1 MRAGLSLALLIIL
14 APSRAAAQGTT
25 ADGIQALI
33 RGEYD
38 TAVRVL
44 RPLAEGTAPADPL
57 AQFFLASL
65 YQSGRGVG
73 PDPIHACVLYRNA
86 ANAAHPFAHQSLVLA
101 DLLAEPL
108 SHLPRPWNEA
118 CDANADVWR
127 EPSPASFTL
136 GPDHRVTIDQAGVT
150 VSYRGAE
157 KRANGSFGGP
167 GFVFLP
173 VRYTPVDV
181 SRPLNMRRHFLQ
193 YLFWTPYQLADQRAW
208 LLGWTVSEI
217 VGLDI
222 VPVTGDAN
230 LTTAAGAQPPAAFD
244 ADGLV
249 SVHTNG
255 DGDAEWIVMAR
266 PNPRRAVIP
275 YGGPR

>member
-1 MRAGLSLALLIIL
+1 VSLALLVIL
-14 APSRAAAQGTT
+14 ASSRAAAQGTT
-25 ADGIQALI
+25 AEGIHALI
-33 RGEYD
+33 RGDYD

-44 RPLAEGTAPADPL
+44 RPLAESTTQADPL

-65 YQSGRGVG
+65 YQSGHGVA
-73 PDPIHACVLYRNA
+73 PDPIHACALYRKA
-86 ANAAHPFAHQSLVLA
+86 ANAANPFAHQSLVLA

-118 CDANADVWR
+118 CAADAGVWL

-157 KRANGSFGGP
+157 KRATGSFGGP
-167 GFVFLP
+167 GFVFAP

-181 SRPLNMRRHFLQ
+181 SRPLEMRRHFLQ
-193 YLFWTPYQLADQRAW
+193 YFFWTPYQLADQRAW
-208 LLGWTVSEI
+208 LLGWTVQEI

-222 VPVTGDAN
+222 VPVAGDAD
-230 LTTAAGAQPPAAFD
+230 LTTAAGAQPPAFD
-244 ADGLV
+244 ADGLAG
-249 SVHTNG
+249 VHTNS
-255 DGDAEWIVMAR
+255 DGEAEWVVVAG

-275 YGGPR
+275 YRGPR